1 MCQKCYLT
9 GGIFVRGINALLN
22 SKLFKN
28 GVRAFISSHP
38 ESLCI
43 IDLFSELLF
52 YPKVTSQN
60 HKYIEVSYAT
70 QLLAPL
76 CSQKNSNVTL
86 FIIQNHSSKNLSNF
100 WQVLTFYMV
109 CLWQECLF
117 RYLSTHETKRSCVGI
132 FLCQIDFLLK
142 NTCQGPYFIFPT
154 VKL

>member
-1 MCQKCYLT
+1 M
-9 GGIFVRGINALLN
+9 LLN
-22 SKLFKN
+22 RRCICKRDQRTPKYSKLFKN

-38 ESLCI
+38 ELLCI
-43 IDLFSELLF
+43 IDL
-52 YPKVTSQN
+52 TSYFLNFQFI
-60 HKYIEVSYAT
+60 HKCIEVS
-70 QLLAPL
+70 QAPL
-76 CSQKNSNVTL
+76 CSCKNSNVTL